1 MEIVGS
7 GLGTGTFLWAILT
20 CSLSSDLL
28 LLKMPVASILCPV
41 PLNSSFNKNKHIIY
55 LFALWRGQ
63 TYSMCLY
70 GGQGQF
76 TGAGSLLSCGSNS
89 TCQV

>member
-1 MEIVGS
+1 MEIVGP

-28 LLKMPVASILCPV
+28 LLKTPVASILCPV
-41 PLNSSFNKNKHIIY
+41 PLSSSFNKNEHIIH

-63 TYSMCLY
+63 AYAMVSLWRSRTTYRSW
-70 GGQGQF
+70 
-76 TGAGSLLSCGSNS
+76 LSPI
-89 TCQV
+89 T